1 MMEIIK
7 KLHSM
12 TCLAS
17 FTTDEFNVCK
27 ETFTKLAWITCC
39 QSRNE
44 GNKHKLVHDSTL

>member
-27 ETFTKLAWITCC
+27 ETFTKLEWIFFFRK
-39 QSRNE
+39 Q
-44 GNKHKLVHDSTL
+44 G